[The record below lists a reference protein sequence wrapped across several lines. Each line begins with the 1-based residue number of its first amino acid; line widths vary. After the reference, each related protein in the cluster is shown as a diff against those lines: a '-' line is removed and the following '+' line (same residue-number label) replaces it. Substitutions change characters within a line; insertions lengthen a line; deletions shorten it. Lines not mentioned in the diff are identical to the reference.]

1 MVCGHLIATFSC
13 TGCSVRKMSILRP
26 FLSRIIRQG
35 RLTVVAPDGSREEF
49 GQPAAGFPDV
59 TIRFTDR
66 RGMRRIVL
74 DPRLGA
80 AEAFM
85 DGEMELAEGDIMD
98 LVGLIRMNTPWDRG
112 TRLHDKTWL
121 GRRAEWLKTRVGS
134 INRQRRSRANVKHH
148 YDIGNDLYRLF
159 LDDDMQYSCAYW
171 SRPGMTLD
179 EAQAAKKAH
188 IAAKLALK
196 PGQRIL
202 DIGCGWGGMAITLAK
217 LEKVEVLGITLSEQ
231 QLALA
236 RARAEAAGVAD
247 RVTFELIDYR
257 DLAAREAGRFDRI
270 VSVGM
275 FEHVGA
281 PNFETFF
288 RACANLMTA
297 DGVMLLHTIGRF
309 GKPGAT
315 DAFTRKYIFPG
326 GYIPA
331 LSETLAASEKSRLI
345 VTDVE
350 TWRLHYALTLRQWYA
365 RTLAHE
371 AEIVA
376 MMGERFFRMWTFYL
390 AGATSAFESVGMGNY
405 QIQFARSRH
414 ALPLTRNYL
423 GDAEREFGTRGV

>member
-1 MVCGHLIATFSC
+1 MEVSGVAD
-13 TGCSVRKMSILRP
+13 MSILSP
-26 FLSRIIRQG
+26 FLSRVVRQG
-35 RLTVVAPDGSREEF
+35 RLTIIAPDGAEEHF
-49 GQPAAGFPDV
+49 GTPAPGFPEL
-59 TIRFTDR
+59 TLRFATR
-66 RGMRRIVL
+66 AGMRRIIL

-80 AEAFM
+80 AESFM
-85 DGEMELAEGDIMD
+85 DGDMRIEGGDIMD
-98 LVGLIRMNTPWDRG
+98 LIGLIRMNTPWDRG
-112 TRLHDKTWL
+112 ATLKDKTWL
-121 GRRAEWLKTRVGS
+121 GRRAEWVKTRIGS
-134 INRQRRSRANVKHH
+134 INRQRQSRANVKHH

-171 SRPGMTLD
+171 SRPDMTLE
-179 EAQAAKKAH
+179 EAQVAKKAH
-188 IAAKLALK
+188 IAAKLALA

-217 LEKVEVLGITLSEQ
+217 LEKVEVLGITLSEE

-236 RARAEAAGVAD
+236 QQRAEAAGVAD
-247 RVTFELIDYR
+247 RVQFELIDYR
-257 DLAAREAGRFDRI
+257 DLAAREAGQFDRI

-288 RACANLMTA
+288 RAAANLMTA

-345 VTDVE
+345 ATDIE
-350 TWRLHYALTLRQWYA
+350 TLRLHYALTLRQWYA

-390 AGATSAFESVGMGNY
+390 AGATAAFESGGMGNY

-414 ALPLTRNYL
+414 ALPLTRDYV
-423 GDAEREFGTRGV
+423 GEVERGYVG

>member
-1 MVCGHLIATFSC
+1 
-13 TGCSVRKMSILRP
+13 MSILSP
-26 FLSRIIRQG
+26 FLSRVVRQG
-35 RLTVVAPDGSREEF
+35 RLTIIAPDGGEEHF
-49 GQPAAGFPDV
+49 GTPAPGFPEL
-59 TIRFTDR
+59 TLRFATR
-66 RGMRRIVL
+66 AGMRRIIL

-80 AEAFM
+80 AESFM
-85 DGEMELAEGDIMD
+85 EGDMRIEGGDIMD
-98 LVGLIRMNTPWDRG
+98 LIGLIRMNTPWDRG
-112 TRLHDKTWL
+112 ATLKDKTWF
-121 GRRAEWLKTRVGS
+121 GRRADWVKTRIGS
-134 INRQRRSRANVKHH
+134 INRQRQSRANVKHH

-171 SRPGMTLD
+171 SRPDMTLD

-196 PGQRIL
+196 PGQRVL

-217 LEKVEVLGITLSEQ
+217 LEQVEVLGITLSEEQ
-231 QLALA
+231 FALA
-236 RARAEAAGVAD
+236 RQRAEAAGVAD
-247 RVTFELIDYR
+247 RVKFELIDYR
-257 DLAAREAGRFDRI
+257 DLAAREAGQFDRI

-288 RACANLMTA
+288 RAAANLMTA

-309 GKPGAT
+309 GRPGAT

-350 TWRLHYALTLRQWYA
+350 TLRLHYALTLRQWYA

-390 AGATSAFESVGMGNY
+390 AGAASAFESGGMGNY
-405 QIQFARSRH
+405 QIQFARNRH
-414 ALPLTRNYL
+414 ALPLTRDYM
-423 GDAEREFGTRGV
+423 GEAERRYVG

>member
-1 MVCGHLIATFSC
+1 
-13 TGCSVRKMSILRP
+13 MSILRP
-26 FLSRIIRQG
+26 FLSRVIRHG
-35 RLTVVAPDGSREEF
+35 RLTVIDPDGHAEHF
-49 GQPAAGFPDV
+49 GEPAPGFPEV
-59 TIRFTDR
+59 AVRFTTR
-66 RGMRRIVL
+66 RAMRRVIL

-85 DGEMELAEGDIMD
+85 DGEMELTEGDIMT
-98 LVGLIRMNTPWDRG
+98 LIGLLRMNTPWDRG
-112 TRLHDKTWL
+112 AKLRDKTWL
-121 GRRAEWLKTRVGS
+121 GRRVEGVKTRLGS
-134 INRQRRSRANVKHH
+134 VNRRRRSRANVQHH

-159 LDDDMQYSCAYW
+159 LDADMQYSCAYW
-171 SRPGMTLD
+171 PRADMTLD

-196 PGQRIL
+196 PGQRVL

-217 LEKVEVLGITLSEQ
+217 LEQVEVLGITLSDE

-236 RARAEAAGVAD
+236 RQRAEAAGVAG
-247 RVTFELIDYR
+247 RVRFELIDYR
-257 DLAAREAGRFDRI
+257 DLAAREPGRFDRI

-281 PNFETFF
+281 PNYDVFF

-297 DGVMLLHTIGRF
+297 DGVMLLHSIGRF

-350 TWRLHYALTLRQWYA
+350 TLRLHYALTLRQWYA
-365 RTLAHE
+365 RTLAHK

-390 AGATSAFESVGMGNY
+390 AGATSAFESGGMGNY

-414 ALPLTRNYL
+414 ALPLTRDYM
-423 GDAEREFGTRGV
+423 AEAEAKYREMGLA

>member
-1 MVCGHLIATFSC
+1 
-13 TGCSVRKMSILRP
+13 MSILAP
-26 FLSRIIRQG
+26 FLSRVVRQG
-35 RLTVVAPDGSREEF
+35 RLTVIAPDGAEERF
-49 GQPAAGFPDV
+49 GTPTPGFPELV
-59 TIRFTDR
+59 LRFKTR
-66 RGMRRIVL
+66 AGMRRIIL

-80 AEAFM
+80 AESFM
-85 DGEMELAEGDIMD
+85 DGDMRIEGGDIMD
-98 LVGLIRMNTPWDRG
+98 LIGLIRMNTPWDRG
-112 TRLHDKTWL
+112 VALKDKTWL
-121 GRRAEWLKTRVGS
+121 GQRADWVKTRIGS
-134 INRQRRSRANVKHH
+134 INRQRRSRANVRHH

-171 SRPGMTLD
+171 PRPDMTLE
-179 EAQAAKKAH
+179 EAQVAKKTH

-196 PGQRIL
+196 PGQRVL

-217 LEKVEVLGITLSEQ
+217 LEQVEVHGITLSEEQ
-231 QLALA
+231 FALA
-236 RARAEAAGVAD
+236 RQRAEAAGVAD
-247 RVTFELIDYR
+247 RVKFELIDYR
-257 DLAAREAGRFDRI
+257 DLAARAAGKFDRI

-288 RACANLMTA
+288 RACANLMNA

-309 GKPGAT
+309 GRPGAT

-345 VTDVE
+345 ATDVE
-350 TWRLHYALTLRQWYA
+350 TLRLHYALTLRQWYK

-371 AEIVA
+371 AEIVQ
-376 MMGERFFRMWTFYL
+376 MMGDRFFRMWTFYL
-390 AGATSAFESVGMGNY
+390 AGATAAFESGGMGNY

-414 ALPLTRNYL
+414 ALPLTRDYMAE
-423 GDAEREFGTRGV
+423 AERRYVG

>member
-1 MVCGHLIATFSC
+1 
-13 TGCSVRKMSILRP
+13 MSILRP

-35 RLTVVAPDGSREEF
+35 RLTVVTPDGAREEY
-49 GQPAAGFPDV
+49 GQPADGFPDV
-59 TIRFTDR
+59 TIRFTSR
-66 RGMRRIVL
+66 KGMRRILL

-85 DGEMELAEGDIMD
+85 DGEMELVEGDIMEF
-98 LVGLIRMNTPWDRG
+98 VGLIRRNTPWDRG
-112 TRLHDKTWL
+112 ARLHEKSWL
-121 GRRAEWLKTRVGS
+121 GGRAEWMKTRIGS
-134 INRQRRSRANVKHH
+134 INRQRRSRANVRHH
-148 YDIGNDLYRLF
+148 YDIGNALYRLV
-159 LDDDMQYSCAYW
+159 LDEDMQYSCAYW
-171 SRPGMTLD
+171 PRPDMTLE
-179 EAQAAKKAH
+179 EAQAAKKTH
-188 IAAKLALK
+188 IAAKLALV

-217 LEKVEVLGITLSEQ
+217 LERVDVLGITLSEA

-236 RARAEAAGVAD
+236 RQRAEEAGVAG
-247 RVTFELIDYR
+247 RVRFELIDYR
-257 DLAAREAGRFDRI
+257 DLAAREAGQFDRI

-288 RACANLMTA
+288 RAAANLMTA

-309 GKPGAT
+309 GGPGST

-345 VTDVE
+345 ATDIE
-350 TWRLHYALTLRQWYA
+350 TLRLHYALTLRQWYA

-371 AEIVA
+371 DEIVR
-376 MMGERFFRMWTFYL
+376 MMGIRFFRMWTFYL
-390 AGATSAFESVGMGNY
+390 AGATSAFESGGMGNY

-414 ALPLTRNYL
+414 ALPLTRDYMGEAERGYL
-423 GDAEREFGTRGV
+423 GSGAG